1 MKKTWKNICFLLLA
15 VLILAGYPQ
24 ITHAA
29 VSEAYGDYTVYNV
42 TEYGADPTGAQACDA
57 AISSA
62 LRAARKNSGKKL
74 LYFPA
79 GSYTVHGTVKLASRM
94 VLAADEQTVVTGT
107 GSKLINLTGA
117 SGAVI
122 DGGTWRGRA
131 GSTVISGNSGSD
143 IRLLNMN
150 VESGLN
156 GIKLRATTAYLE
168 NVTIS
173 KSTSIGMGLSG
184 QCQVTAKGC
193 KILNNGSGYPKQGL
207 GHGVGVYEKSVF
219 NISDSQLNGNR
230 ECGISVKNGTAFV
243 TNCKLYNNGRHGLGT
258 ALVCNV
264 TMTNCDIYK
273 NGLKDKHDGVIL
285 VGGSKGTFTNC
296 KFRAN
301 AATGL
306 LVNDSNTRA
315 VIKKCIFKNN
325 KAHNI
330 YSENLKSGKVSLVI
344 DSCSFYKCKTSDS
357 VRIHVNKKSA
367 YSLKIKGKNK
377 YYKVKPKYTFW
388 IKNKL
393 TYKK

>member
-1 MKKTWKNICFLLLA
+1 MKKTWRNICFLLLA

-94 VLAADEQTVVTGT
+94 VLVADEQTVVTGT

-193 KILNNGSGYPKQGL
+193 HP
-207 GHGVGVYEKSVF
+207 E
-219 NISDSQLNGNR
+219 
-230 ECGISVKNGTAFV
+230 
-243 TNCKLYNNGRHGLGT
+243 
-258 ALVCNV
+258 
-264 TMTNCDIYK
+264 
-273 NGLKDKHDGVIL
+273 
-285 VGGSKGTFTNC
+285 
-296 KFRAN
+296 
-301 AATGL
+301 
-306 LVNDSNTRA
+306 
-315 VIKKCIFKNN
+315 
-325 KAHNI
+325 
-330 YSENLKSGKVSLVI
+330 
-344 DSCSFYKCKTSDS
+344 
-357 VRIHVNKKSA
+357 
-367 YSLKIKGKNK
+367 
-377 YYKVKPKYTFW
+377 
-388 IKNKL
+388 
-393 TYKK
+393 